1 MTYPEDYKRWAD
13 NRSTLTALNAV
24 MKPFEDVIS
33 AANLEAEEGQEQ
45 IDLDGDMTEQTF
57 KTVFDLGVDH
67 LKSNVIPHVYTNG
80 KSQQRFGQ
88 CHWSSFRQW
97 VKPAVTM
104 KTGNAAACKYLALQI
119 TTAGEFEREADIS
132 NVSTASHR
140 SNSGNLNRGSHV
152 SGHGG
157 RNSDRQI

>member
-1 MTYPEDYKRWAD
+1 
-13 NRSTLTALNAV
+13 

-119 TTAGEFEREADIS
+119 TTAGEFEREAAYLKRKHSI
-132 NVSTASHR
+132 TPEQLGELE
-140 SNSGNLNRGSHV
+140 SGVPCKRTRG
-152 SGHGG
+152 
-157 RNSDRQI
+157 QE